1 MSKYDWSNV
10 PVDVE
15 SIATNSDGEVRGFES
30 DSPTL
35 CSNKF
40 RGEFTSNY
48 GYYNLINQKPYKGDW
63 RESLEKRPK

>member
-1 MSKYDWSNV
+1 MSKYDWSGV

-48 GYYNLINQKPYKGDW
+48 GYYNLNITSFDDW
-63 RESLEKRPK
+63 RDSLEERPK